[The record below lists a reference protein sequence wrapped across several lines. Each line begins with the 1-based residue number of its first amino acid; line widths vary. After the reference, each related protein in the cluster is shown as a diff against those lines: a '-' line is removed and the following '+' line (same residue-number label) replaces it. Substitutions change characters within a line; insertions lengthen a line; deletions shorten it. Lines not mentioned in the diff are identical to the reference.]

1 MIIGLI
7 STSMLQHK
15 SASLEIVKARS
26 GRERERGKEK
36 KKKVLERERG
46 KEEEERWT

>member
-26 GRERERGKEK
+26 DREREEK